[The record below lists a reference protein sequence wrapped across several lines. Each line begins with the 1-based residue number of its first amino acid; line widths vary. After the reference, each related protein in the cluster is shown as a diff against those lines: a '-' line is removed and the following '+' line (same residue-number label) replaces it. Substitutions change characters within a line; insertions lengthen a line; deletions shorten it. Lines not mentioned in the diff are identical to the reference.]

1 METVQHL
8 MMGFHIA
15 VTPFNLL
22 LCFLGALAG
31 TIIGALP
38 GIGPSAGLAILLP
51 LTFGMN
57 PTSAMIM
64 MCGLYCG
71 AMYGGTITSV
81 LINVP
86 GESSSV
92 MTCLD
97 GYQMARQGRAGKA
110 LGIAAIGSFIA
121 GTASVVFLMLLAFPF
136 VKLALSFGP
145 PEYFSLMLMGLATI
159 AGVSGG
165 SVLKALICTFLGL
178 LISTPGMDA
187 FSGLPRLT
195 FGLPGLM
202 GGVSFLVVAVGLFG
216 IGEVMFNVEQ
226 IMKIEFVTEKI
237 KIKEVWPNREDWKR
251 SVMPITRG
259 TIIGF
264 LVGALPG
271 AGGTIASFMS
281 YATEKRMSKHPEEF
295 GKGAIEGVAGPESA
309 NNSSTGGAMVHLLAL
324 GIPGSGTTAI
334 MLGALM
340 MFGLQPGPLLF
351 QKNPGFVWGVIA
363 SMYIGNVMLLIM
375 NIGCIPLFV
384 KILKIPMSLLM
395 PLVIVFFDGGRV
407 LRRRQHLRRLDA
419 VRLRCPWV
427 LHEEVRHAAGTR
439 GPVGGPRTDDREG
452 PPPVADH
459 VTGKLRHLLHPAD
472 QRRAPGVG
480 LPHRGVAHGRHPA
493 EAVQGKG
500 GRGVRK

>member
-1 METVQHL
+1 METLQQL

-15 VTPFNLL
+15 VTPVNLL
-22 LCFLGALAG
+22 LCFLGAVAG

-64 MCGLYCG
+64 MAGLYCG

-97 GYQMARQGRAGKA
+97 GYQMALQGKAGKA

-121 GTASVVFLMLLAFPF
+121 GTASVVFLMLLSIPL
-136 VKLALSFGP
+136 VKFALSFGP
-145 PEYFSLMLMGLATI
+145 PEYFALMLMGLCTI
-159 AGVSGG
+159 AGLTGG
-165 SVLKALICTFLGL
+165 SVLKALVGTFLGL

-195 FGLPGLM
+195 FGLTGLL

-216 IGEVMFNVEQ
+216 IGEVMFNAEQ
-226 IMKIEFVTEKI
+226 ILKLEFVTEKI
-237 KIKEVWPNREDWKR
+237 RIKEVWPNRAEWEE
-251 SVMPITRG
+251 SAGPIARG

-264 LVGALPG
+264 IVGVLPG
-271 AGGTIASFMS
+271 AGSTIASFMS
-281 YATEKRMSKHPEEF
+281 YATEKRFSKHPELF
-295 GKGAIEGVAGPESA
+295 GRGAIEGVAGPESA
-309 NNSSTGGAMVHLLAL
+309 NNSATGGAMVPLLTL

-351 QKNPGFVWGVIA
+351 QKNPDFVWGVIA
-363 SMYIGNVMLLIM
+363 SMYIGNIMLLIM
-375 NIGCIPLFV
+375 NIACIPLFV
-384 KILKIPMSLLM
+384 KILKIPNALLFPLIIVFATVGVYSVDGNIFDVWMLYVFGVMGYFMKKFDMPPAPVVLSVVLGPMIERAFRQSLTMSLGSYD
-395 PLVIVFFDGGRV
+395 IFFTRPISAV
-407 LRRRQHLRRLDA
+407 LLLLGLAAVLWPAIDA
-419 VRLRCPWV
+419 VR
-427 LHEEVRHAAGTR
+427 
-439 GPVGGPRTDDREG
+439 
-452 PPPVADH
+452 
-459 VTGKLRHLLHPAD
+459 
-472 QRRAPGVG
+472 QRYRA
-480 LPHRGVAHGRHPA
+480 RA
-493 EAVQGKG
+493 QGA
-500 GRGVRK
+500 

>member
-1 METVQHL
+1 METLQQL
-8 MMGFHIA
+8 LMGFHIA
-15 VTPFNLL
+15 ITPINLL
-22 LCFLGALAG
+22 LCFLGAVAG

-64 MCGLYCG
+64 MAGLYCG

-97 GYQMARQGRAGKA
+97 GYQMALQGRAGKA

-121 GTASVVFLMLLAFPF
+121 GTLSVVFLMLLSIPL
-136 VKLALSFGP
+136 VKFALSFGP
-145 PEYFSLMLMGLATI
+145 PEYFALMLMGLCTI
-159 AGVSGG
+159 AGLTGG
-165 SVLKALICTFLGL
+165 SVLKALVGTFLGL

-195 FGLPGLM
+195 FDLTGLL

-216 IGEVMFNVEQ
+216 IGEVLYNAEQ
-226 IMKIEFVTEKI
+226 ILKMEFVTEKI
-237 KIKEVWPNREDWKR
+237 RIKEVWPNRAEWR
-251 SVMPITRG
+251 ASAMPIARG

-264 LVGALPG
+264 LIGVLPG
-271 AGGTIASFMS
+271 AGSTIASFMS
-281 YATEKRMSKHPEEF
+281 YATEKRFSKHPEQF
-295 GKGAIEGVAGPESA
+295 GRGAIEGVAGPESA
-309 NNSSTGGAMVHLLAL
+309 NNSATGGAMVPLLTL

-351 QKNPGFVWGVIA
+351 QKNPDFVWGVIA
-363 SMYIGNVMLLIM
+363 SMYIGNVMLLVM
-375 NIGCIPLFV
+375 NIACIPLFV
-384 KILKIPMSLLM
+384 KILKIPNSLLM
-395 PLVIVFFDGGRV
+395 PLIIVFATVGVYSVDGNIFDVWLLYVFGVMGYFMKKFDMPPAPVV
-407 LRRRQHLRRLDA
+407 LSVVLGPMIERALRQSLTMSLGSYDIFFTRPISAVLLLLGLAAVLWPVIDMACRRYRSRA
-419 VRLRCPWV
+419 
-427 LHEEVRHAAGTR
+427 
-439 GPVGGPRTDDREG
+439 
-452 PPPVADH
+452 
-459 VTGKLRHLLHPAD
+459 TGI
-472 QRRAPGVG
+472 
-480 LPHRGVAHGRHPA
+480 
-493 EAVQGKG
+493 
-500 GRGVRK
+500 

>member
-1 METVQHL
+1 VETFQQL

-15 VTPFNLL
+15 ITPINLL

-64 MCGLYCG
+64 MAGLYCG

-97 GYQMARQGRAGKA
+97 GYQMALQGRAGKA

-121 GTASVVFLMLLAFPF
+121 GTLSVVFLMLLSIPL
-136 VKLALSFGP
+136 VKFALSFGP
-145 PEYFSLMLMGLATI
+145 PEYFALMLMGLCTI
-159 AGVSGG
+159 AGLTGG
-165 SVLKALICTFLGL
+165 SVLKALVGTFLGL

-195 FGLPGLM
+195 FGLTGLL
-202 GGVSFLVVAVGLFG
+202 GGVDFLVVAVGLFG
-216 IGEVMFNVEQ
+216 IGEVLYNAEQ
-226 IMKIEFVTEKI
+226 IMKMEFVTEKI
-237 KIKEVWPNREDWKR
+237 KIKEVWPNRAEWR
-251 SVMPITRG
+251 ASAMPITRG

-264 LVGALPG
+264 LVGVLPG
-271 AGGTIASFMS
+271 AGSTIASFMS
-281 YATEKRMSKHPEEF
+281 YAAEKRFSKHPEQF

-309 NNSSTGGAMVHLLAL
+309 NNSATGGAMVPLLTL

-351 QKNPGFVWGVIA
+351 QKNPDFVWGVIA
-363 SMYIGNVMLLIM
+363 SMYIGNIMLLIM
-375 NIGCIPLFV
+375 NIACIPLFV
-384 KILKIPMSLLM
+384 KILKIPNSLLFPLIMVFATVGVYSVDGNIFDVWMLYVFGVMGYFMKKFDMPPAPVVLSVVLGPMIERALRQSLTMSLGSYDIFYTRPISAALLLLGLAAVLW
-395 PLVIVFFDGGRV
+395 PVIDMF
-407 LRRRQHLRRLDA
+407 RQRSRK
-419 VRLRCPWV
+419 RK
-427 LHEEVRHAAGTR
+427 AG
-439 GPVGGPRTDDREG
+439 V
-452 PPPVADH
+452 
-459 VTGKLRHLLHPAD
+459 
-472 QRRAPGVG
+472 
-480 LPHRGVAHGRHPA
+480 
-493 EAVQGKG
+493 
-500 GRGVRK
+500 

>member
-1 METVQHL
+1 METLQQL
-8 MMGFHIA
+8 MMGFQIA
-15 VTPFNLL
+15 ATPINLL

-38 GIGPSAGLAILLP
+38 GIGPSAGIAILLP

-64 MCGLYCG
+64 MAGLYCG

-97 GYQMARQGRAGKA
+97 GYQMALQGRAGKA

-121 GTASVVFLMLLAFPF
+121 GTLSVVFLMLLSIPL
-136 VKLALSFGP
+136 VKFALSFGP
-145 PEYFSLMLMGLATI
+145 PEYFALMLMGLCTI
-159 AGVSGG
+159 AGLTGG
-165 SVLKALICTFLGL
+165 SVLKALVGAFLGL

-195 FGLPGLM
+195 FGFTGLL
-202 GGVSFLVVAVGLFG
+202 GGVDFLVVAVGLFG
-216 IGEVMFNVEQ
+216 IGEVLYNAEQ
-226 IMKIEFVTEKI
+226 IMKMEFVTEKI
-237 KIKEVWPNREDWKR
+237 KIKEVWPNRAEWR
-251 SVMPITRG
+251 ASAMPITRG

-264 LVGALPG
+264 IIGVLPG
-271 AGGTIASFMS
+271 AGSTIASFIS
-281 YATEKRMSKHPEEF
+281 YAVEKRFSKHPEQF

-309 NNSSTGGAMVHLLAL
+309 NNSATGGAMVPLLTL

-351 QKNPGFVWGVIA
+351 QKNPDFVWGVIA
-363 SMYIGNVMLLIM
+363 SMYIGNIMLLIM
-375 NIGCIPLFV
+375 NIACIPLFV
-384 KILKIPMSLLM
+384 KILKIPNSLLFPLIIVFATVGVYSVDGNIFDVWMLYVFGVMGYFMKKFDMPPAPVVLSVVLGPMIERALRQSLTMSLGSYDIFYTRPISAVLLLLGLAAVLW
-395 PLVIVFFDGGRV
+395 PVIDMARQRY
-407 LRRRQHLRRLDA
+407 RRRM
-419 VRLRCPWV
+419 
-427 LHEEVRHAAGTR
+427 
-439 GPVGGPRTDDREG
+439 GG
-452 PPPVADH
+452 A
-459 VTGKLRHLLHPAD
+459 
-472 QRRAPGVG
+472 
-480 LPHRGVAHGRHPA
+480 
-493 EAVQGKG
+493 
-500 GRGVRK
+500 

>member
-1 METVQHL
+1 METLHQL
-8 MMGFHIA
+8 MMGFQVAI
-15 VTPFNLL
+15 TPINLL

-64 MCGLYCG
+64 MAGLYCG
-71 AMYGGTITSV
+71 SMYGGTITSV

-97 GYQMARQGRAGKA
+97 GYQMAMQGRAGKA

-121 GTASVVFLMLLAFPF
+121 GTVSVVFLMLMSIPL
-136 VKLALSFGP
+136 VKFALSFGP
-145 PEYFSLMLMGLATI
+145 PEYFALMLMGLATI
-159 AGVSGG
+159 AGLTGG
-165 SVLKALICTFLGL
+165 SVLKALIGTFLGL

-195 FGLPGLM
+195 FGLTGLL

-216 IGEVMFNVEQ
+216 IGEVLYNAER
-226 IMKIEFVTEKI
+226 IMKMELITEKI
-237 KIKEVWPNREDWKR
+237 KIKEVWPNRQEWR
-251 SVMPITRG
+251 QSVMPITRG

-264 LVGALPG
+264 LVGVLPG

-281 YATEKRMSKHPEEF
+281 YATEKRFSRHPELF

-309 NNSSTGGAMVHLLAL
+309 NNASTGGAMVPLLTL

-351 QKNPGFVWGVIA
+351 QKNPAFVWGVIA

-375 NIGCIPLFV
+375 NVACIPLFV
-384 KILKIPMSLLM
+384 KILKIPNFLLFPLIMVFATVGVYSVDGNIFDVWLLYVFGILGYFMKKFDMPPAPVVLSVVLGPMIERALRQSLAMSLGSYE
-395 PLVIVFFDGGRV
+395 IFFTRPI
-407 LRRRQHLRRLDA
+407 
-419 VRLRCPWV
+419 C
-427 LHEEVRHAAGTR
+427 AG
-439 GPVGGPRTDDREG
+439 
-452 PPPVADH
+452 
-459 VTGKLRHLLHPAD
+459 LLF
-472 QRRAPGVG
+472 VG
-480 LPHRGVAHGRHPA
+480 LLAVLWPAIEAARKRYRTRAGGV
-493 EAVQGKG
+493 
-500 GRGVRK
+500 

>member
-1 METVQHL
+1 METLQQL
-8 MMGFHIA
+8 IMGFHVA
-15 VTPFNLL
+15 VTPLNLL

-64 MCGLYCG
+64 MAGLYCG

-97 GYQMARQGRAGKA
+97 GYQMALQGRAGKA

-121 GTASVVFLMLLAFPF
+121 GTASVVFLMLLSIPL
-136 VKLALSFGP
+136 VKFALSFGP
-145 PEYFSLMLMGLATI
+145 PEYFALMLMGLCTI
-159 AGVSGG
+159 AGLTGG
-165 SVLKALICTFLGL
+165 SVLKALVGTFLGL

-195 FGLPGLM
+195 FGLTGLL

-216 IGEVMFNVEQ
+216 IGEVLYNAEQ
-226 IMKIEFVTEKI
+226 IMKLEFVTEKI
-237 KIKEVWPNREDWKR
+237 KIKEVWPNREEWR
-251 SVMPITRG
+251 VSAMPIIRG
-259 TIIGF
+259 TFIGF
-264 LVGALPG
+264 IVGVLPG
-271 AGGTIASFMS
+271 AGSTIASFMS
-281 YATEKRMSKHPEEF
+281 YATEKRFSKHPELF
-295 GKGAIEGVAGPESA
+295 GKGAIEGVAGPEAA
-309 NNSSTGGAMVHLLAL
+309 NNSATGGAMVPLLTL

-351 QKNPGFVWGVIA
+351 QKNPDFVWGVIA
-363 SMYIGNVMLLIM
+363 SMYIGNIMLLIM
-375 NIGCIPLFV
+375 NIACIPLFV
-384 KILKIPMSLLM
+384 KILKIPNALLFPLIIVFATVGVYSVDGNIFDVWMLYVFGVMGYFMKKFDMPPAPVVLSVVLGPMIERALRQSLAMSLGSYD
-395 PLVIVFFDGGRV
+395 IFFTRPISAV
-407 LRRRQHLRRLDA
+407 L
-419 VRLRCPWV
+419 
-427 LHEEVRHAAGTR
+427 
-439 GPVGGPRTDDREG
+439 
-452 PPPVADH
+452 
-459 VTGKLRHLLHPAD
+459 LL
-472 QRRAPGVG
+472 VG
-480 LPHRGVAHGRHPA
+480 LA
-493 EAVQGKG
+493 AVVWPVIDMARQRYRARTGNA
-500 GRGVRK
+500 

>member
-395 PLVIVFFDGGRV
+395 PLVIVFSTVGVYSVDGNIFDVWMLYVFGV
-407 LRRRQHLRRLDA
+407 LGYFMKKFDMPPAPVVLSVVLGPMIERALRQSLTMSLGSYDIFFTRPISVVLLALGFLIVVWPMVDTLRKRYRA
-419 VRLRCPWV
+419 K
-427 LHEEVRHAAGTR
+427 AAG
-439 GPVGGPRTDDREG
+439 
-452 PPPVADH
+452 A
-459 VTGKLRHLLHPAD
+459 
-472 QRRAPGVG
+472 
-480 LPHRGVAHGRHPA
+480 
-493 EAVQGKG
+493 
-500 GRGVRK
+500 

>member
-1 METVQHL
+1 MEALQQL

-15 VTPFNLL
+15 ITPINLL
-22 LCFLGALAG
+22 LCFLGAVAG

-64 MCGLYCG
+64 MAGLYCG

-97 GYQMARQGRAGKA
+97 GYQMALQGRAGKA

-121 GTASVVFLMLLAFPF
+121 GTASVVFLMLLSIPL
-136 VKLALSFGP
+136 VKFALSFGP
-145 PEYFSLMLMGLATI
+145 PEYFALMLMGLCTI
-159 AGVSGG
+159 AGLTGG
-165 SVLKALICTFLGL
+165 SVLKALVGTFLGL

-195 FGLPGLM
+195 FGLTGLL

-216 IGEVMFNVEQ
+216 IGEVMSNAEQ
-226 IMKIEFVTEKI
+226 LMKLEFVTEKI
-237 KIKEVWPNREDWKR
+237 RIKEVWPNRKEWGE
-251 SVMPITRG
+251 SAGPIARG

-264 LVGALPG
+264 IVGVLPG
-271 AGGTIASFMS
+271 AGGTIASFLS
-281 YATEKRMSKHPEEF
+281 YATEKRVSRHPELF
-295 GKGAIEGVAGPESA
+295 GKGAIAGVAGPESA
-309 NNSSTGGAMVHLLAL
+309 NNSSTGGAMVPLLTL

-351 QKNPGFVWGVIA
+351 QKNPDFVWGVIA
-363 SMYIGNVMLLIM
+363 SMYIGNIMLLIM
-375 NIGCIPLFV
+375 N
-384 KILKIPMSLLM
+384 
-395 PLVIVFFDGGRV
+395 
-407 LRRRQHLRRLDA
+407 
-419 VRLRCPWV
+419 
-427 LHEEVRHAAGTR
+427 
-439 GPVGGPRTDDREG
+439 
-452 PPPVADH
+452 VA
-459 VTGKLRHLLHPAD
+459 
-472 QRRAPGVG
+472 
-480 LPHRGVAHGRHPA
+480 
-493 EAVQGKG
+493 
-500 GRGVRK
+500 

>member
-1 METVQHL
+1 METLQQL

-38 GIGPSAGLAILLP
+38 GVGPSAGIAILLP
-51 LTFGMN
+51 LTFGLN

-64 MCGLYCG
+64 MAGLYCG

-97 GYQMARQGRAGKA
+97 GYQMALQGKAGKA

-121 GTASVVFLMLLAFPF
+121 GTASVVFLMLLSIPL
-136 VKLALSFGP
+136 VKFALSFGP
-145 PEYFSLMLMGLATI
+145 PEYFALMLMGLATI
-159 AGVSGG
+159 AGLTGG
-165 SVLKALICTFLGL
+165 SVLKAIIGTFLGL
-178 LISTPGMDA
+178 LIASPGMDA

-195 FGLPGLM
+195 FGLTGLM
-202 GGVSFLVVAVGLFG
+202 GGIDFITVAVGLFG
-216 IGEVMFNVEQ
+216 IGEVLYNAEQ
-226 IMKIEFVTEKI
+226 IMKLEFVTEKI
-237 KIKEVWPNREDWKR
+237 KIKEVWPNREEWRR

-264 LVGALPG
+264 IIGVLPG
-271 AGGTIASFMS
+271 AGGTIASFIS

-295 GKGAIEGVAGPESA
+295 GRGAIEGVAGPESA
-309 NNSSTGGAMVHLLAL
+309 NNSSTGGAMVPLLTL

-351 QKNPGFVWGVIA
+351 QKNPDFVWGVIA
-363 SMYIGNVMLLIM
+363 SMYIGNIMLLIM
-375 NIGCIPLFV
+375 NVGCIPLFV
-384 KILKIPMSLLM
+384 KILKIPNSLLM
-395 PLVIVFFDGGRV
+395 PLIIVFSTVGVYSVDGNIFDVWLLYVFGV
-407 LRRRQHLRRLDA
+407 LGYLMKKFDMPPAPVVLSVVLGPMIERALRQSLAMSLGSYDIFFTRPISATLLALGFIVLAWPLVDILRKRNKA
-419 VRLRCPWV
+419 K
-427 LHEEVRHAAGTR
+427 AAG
-439 GPVGGPRTDDREG
+439 
-452 PPPVADH
+452 A
-459 VTGKLRHLLHPAD
+459 
-472 QRRAPGVG
+472 
-480 LPHRGVAHGRHPA
+480 
-493 EAVQGKG
+493 
-500 GRGVRK
+500 

>member
-1 METVQHL
+1 METLQQL
-8 MMGFHIA
+8 MMGFQIA
-15 VTPFNLL
+15 ITPINLL

-38 GIGPSAGLAILLP
+38 GIGPSAGIAILLP

-64 MCGLYCG
+64 MAGLYCG

-97 GYQMARQGRAGKA
+97 GYQMALQGRAGKA

-121 GTASVVFLMLLAFPF
+121 GTLSVVFLMLLSIPL
-136 VKLALSFGP
+136 VKFALSFGP
-145 PEYFSLMLMGLATI
+145 PEYFALMLMGLCTI
-159 AGVSGG
+159 AGLTGG
-165 SVLKALICTFLGL
+165 SVLKALVGAFLGL

-195 FGLPGLM
+195 FGFTGLL
-202 GGVSFLVVAVGLFG
+202 GGVDFLVVAVGLFG
-216 IGEVMFNVEQ
+216 IGEVLYNAEQ
-226 IMKIEFVTEKI
+226 IMKLEFVTEKI
-237 KIKEVWPNREDWKR
+237 KIKEVWPNRAEWR
-251 SVMPITRG
+251 ASAMPITRG

-264 LVGALPG
+264 IIGVLPG
-271 AGGTIASFMS
+271 AGSTIASFMS
-281 YATEKRMSKHPEEF
+281 YAVEKRFSKHPEQF

-309 NNSSTGGAMVHLLAL
+309 NNSATGGAMVPLLTL

-351 QKNPGFVWGVIA
+351 QKNPDFVWGVIA
-363 SMYIGNVMLLIM
+363 SMYIGNIMLLIM
-375 NIGCIPLFV
+375 NIACIPLFV
-384 KILKIPMSLLM
+384 KILKIPNSLLFPLIMVFATVGVYSVDGNIFDVWMLYVFGVMGYFMKKFDMPPAPVVLSVVLGPMIERALRQSLTMSLGSYD
-395 PLVIVFFDGGRV
+395 IFFTRPISAV
-407 LRRRQHLRRLDA
+407 LLLLGLAAVLWPAVDMVRQRRRART
-419 VRLRCPWV
+419 
-427 LHEEVRHAAGTR
+427 AGR
-439 GPVGGPRTDDREG
+439 
-452 PPPVADH
+452 
-459 VTGKLRHLLHPAD
+459 
-472 QRRAPGVG
+472 
-480 LPHRGVAHGRHPA
+480 
-493 EAVQGKG
+493 
-500 GRGVRK
+500 

>member
-1 METVQHL
+1 METLQQL
-8 MMGFHIA
+8 IMGFQIA
-15 VTPFNLL
+15 ITPINLL

-38 GIGPSAGLAILLP
+38 GIGPSAGIAILLP

-64 MCGLYCG
+64 MAGLYCG

-97 GYQMARQGRAGKA
+97 GYQMALQGRAGKA

-121 GTASVVFLMLLAFPF
+121 GTLSVVFLMLLSIPL
-136 VKLALSFGP
+136 VKFALSFGP
-145 PEYFSLMLMGLATI
+145 PEYFALMLMGLCTI
-159 AGVSGG
+159 AGLTGG
-165 SVLKALICTFLGL
+165 SVLKALVGAFLGL

-195 FGLPGLM
+195 FGFTGLL
-202 GGVSFLVVAVGLFG
+202 GGVDFLVVAVGLFG
-216 IGEVMFNVEQ
+216 IGEVLYNAEQ
-226 IMKIEFVTEKI
+226 IMKMEFVTEKI
-237 KIKEVWPNREDWKR
+237 KIKEVWPNRAEWR
-251 SVMPITRG
+251 ASAMPITRG

-264 LVGALPG
+264 IIGVLPG
-271 AGGTIASFMS
+271 AGSTIASFIS
-281 YATEKRMSKHPEEF
+281 YAVEKRFSKHPEQF

-309 NNSSTGGAMVHLLAL
+309 NNSATGGAMVPLLTL

-351 QKNPGFVWGVIA
+351 QKNPDFVWGVIA
-363 SMYIGNVMLLIM
+363 SMYIGNIMLLIM
-375 NIGCIPLFV
+375 NIACIPLFV
-384 KILKIPMSLLM
+384 KILKIPNSLLFPLIIVFATVGVYSVDGNIFDVWMLYVFGVMGYFMKKFDMPPAPVVLSVVLGPMIERALRQSLTMSLGSYDIFYTRPISAVLLLLGLAAVLW
-395 PLVIVFFDGGRV
+395 PVIDMARQRY
-407 LRRRQHLRRLDA
+407 RRRM
-419 VRLRCPWV
+419 
-427 LHEEVRHAAGTR
+427 
-439 GPVGGPRTDDREG
+439 GG
-452 PPPVADH
+452 A
-459 VTGKLRHLLHPAD
+459 
-472 QRRAPGVG
+472 
-480 LPHRGVAHGRHPA
+480 
-493 EAVQGKG
+493 
-500 GRGVRK
+500 

>member
-1 METVQHL
+1 

-15 VTPFNLL
+15 ITPVNLL

-64 MCGLYCG
+64 MAGLYCG

-97 GYQMARQGRAGKA
+97 GYQMALQGRAGKA

-121 GTASVVFLMLLAFPF
+121 GTFSVVFLMLLSIPL
-136 VKLALSFGP
+136 VKFALSFGP
-145 PEYFSLMLMGLATI
+145 PEYFALMLMGLCTI
-159 AGVSGG
+159 AGLTGG
-165 SVLKALICTFLGL
+165 SVLKALVGAFLGL

-195 FGLPGLM
+195 FGFTGLL
-202 GGVSFLVVAVGLFG
+202 GGVDFLVVAMGLFG
-216 IGEVMFNVEQ
+216 IGEVLYNAEQ
-226 IMKIEFVTEKI
+226 IMKLEFVTEKI
-237 KIKEVWPNREDWKR
+237 KIKEVWPNRAEWR
-251 SVMPITRG
+251 ASAMPITRG

-264 LVGALPG
+264 LVGVLPG
-271 AGGTIASFMS
+271 AGSTIASFIS
-281 YATEKRMSKHPEEF
+281 YSAEKRFSKHPEKF

-309 NNSSTGGAMVHLLAL
+309 NNSATGGAMVPLLTL

-351 QKNPGFVWGVIA
+351 QKNPDFVWGVIA
-363 SMYIGNVMLLIM
+363 SMYIGNIMLLVM
-375 NIGCIPLFV
+375 NIACIPLFV
-384 KILKIPMSLLM
+384 KILKIPNSLLM
-395 PLVIVFFDGGRV
+395 PLIIVFATVGVYSVDGNIFDVWMLYLFGVMGYFMKKFDMPPAPVVLSVVLGPMIERALRQSLTMSLGSYDIFFTRPISAV
-407 LRRRQHLRRLDA
+407 LLLMGFAAVLWPLIDMVRLRRRSRM
-419 VRLRCPWV
+419 
-427 LHEEVRHAAGTR
+427 
-439 GPVGGPRTDDREG
+439 GG
-452 PPPVADH
+452 A
-459 VTGKLRHLLHPAD
+459 
-472 QRRAPGVG
+472 
-480 LPHRGVAHGRHPA
+480 
-493 EAVQGKG
+493 
-500 GRGVRK
+500 

>member
-1 METVQHL
+1 METFQQL

-15 VTPFNLL
+15 ITPINLL

-64 MCGLYCG
+64 MAGLYCG

-97 GYQMARQGRAGKA
+97 GYQMALQGRAGKA

-121 GTASVVFLMLLAFPF
+121 GTLSVVFLMLLSIPL
-136 VKLALSFGP
+136 VKFALSFGP
-145 PEYFSLMLMGLATI
+145 PEYFALMLMGLCTI
-159 AGVSGG
+159 AGLTGG
-165 SVLKALICTFLGL
+165 SVLKALVGTFLGL

-195 FGLPGLM
+195 FGLTGLL
-202 GGVSFLVVAVGLFG
+202 GGVDFLVVAVGLFG
-216 IGEVMFNVEQ
+216 IGEVLYNAEQ
-226 IMKIEFVTEKI
+226 IMKMEFVTEKI
-237 KIKEVWPNREDWKR
+237 KIKEVWPNRAEWR
-251 SVMPITRG
+251 ASAMPITRG

-264 LVGALPG
+264 LVGVLPG
-271 AGGTIASFMS
+271 AGSTIASFMS
-281 YATEKRMSKHPEEF
+281 YAAEKRFSKHPEQF

-309 NNSSTGGAMVHLLAL
+309 NNSATGGAMVPLLTL

-351 QKNPGFVWGVIA
+351 QKNPDFVWGVIA
-363 SMYIGNVMLLIM
+363 SMYIGNIMLLIM
-375 NIGCIPLFV
+375 NIACIPLFV
-384 KILKIPMSLLM
+384 KILKIPNSLLFPLIMVFATVGVYSVDGNIFDVWMLYVFGVMGYFMKKFDMPPAPVVLSVVLGPMIERALRQSLTMSLGSYDIFYTRPISAALLLLGLAAVLW
-395 PLVIVFFDGGRV
+395 PVIDMF
-407 LRRRQHLRRLDA
+407 RQRSRK
-419 VRLRCPWV
+419 RK
-427 LHEEVRHAAGTR
+427 AG
-439 GPVGGPRTDDREG
+439 V
-452 PPPVADH
+452 
-459 VTGKLRHLLHPAD
+459 
-472 QRRAPGVG
+472 
-480 LPHRGVAHGRHPA
+480 
-493 EAVQGKG
+493 
-500 GRGVRK
+500 